1 MTIEEALR
9 AVAAMYNTCS
19 TERIEPLLAQEFH
32 YASQWVFSEHESKNE
47 FLDYMREKLKTV
59 AASGEPVFAELA
71 TTGPQYGSQP
81 CLVLAQGGRER
92 LVATILVEVSDG
104 MISRVD
110 VCAVPPPEAT
120 TRSGMYPR

>member
-19 TERIEPLLAQEFH
+19 TERIEPLLAQDFH
-32 YASQWVFSEHESKNE
+32 YASQWVFSEHESKND
-47 FLDYMREKLKTV
+47 FLDYMRVKLKTV
-59 AASGEPVFAELA
+59 AASGQPVFAELA

-81 CLVLAQGGRER
+81 CLVLAQDGRER

-104 MISRVD
+104 MISRID

-120 TRSGMYPR
+120 TRLGVYPR